1 MQRMNDMS
9 EDNKVV
15 YVGEVIWFSAPR
27 GMGFIQW
34 QIDGVPQKDMFLHWT
49 DLNMEGFKTVYKN
62 DQVQFSIGK
71 NMRGEPKAIEVVVIK
86 KSRQ

>member
-1 MQRMNDMS
+1 MNDMS

-15 YVGEVIWFSAPR
+15 YVGEVIWFSAQK
-27 GMGFIQW
+27 GYGYLLW
-34 QIDGVPQKDMFLHWT
+34 EKDGVQQKDMFLHYS
-49 DLNMEGFKTVYKN
+49 DIVIDGFKTVYKG
-62 DQVQFSIGK
+62 DRVSFSIGK